1 MKSLF
6 LITAAY
12 VASISKRIPEEQ
24 IKTLPEACRVA
35 IVSEYLLSRAF
46 FGGQV
51 PEILLQ
57 VSEIE
62 RVDFSDR
69 LNINETLENIHSSS
83 VTTLGEL
90 VLNKK
95 ASGMLVMSI
104 M

>member
-1 MKSLF
+1 MWRPFQNGSPRNKSRRF
-6 LITAAY
+6 L
-12 VASISKRIPEEQ
+12 R
-24 IKTLPEACRVA
+24 RV
-35 IVSEYLLSRAF
+35 
-46 FGGQV
+46 
-51 PEILLQ
+51 EILLQ